1 MKSKLSRAVAFQI
14 GSFALFVAAIVWIG
28 RSPSVLQAIARAQ
41 QKIGAM
47 EQWGLVLYPLMF
59 AVCNILLLPGG
70 ILAVSSGL
78 FFGLWWG
85 FAITLAGNFAGAA
98 FSFLVS
104 RWIGRGWIEK
114 RMMRHPKLAA
124 LDRAISREGWKI
136 IFWSQ
141 LHPLFPTSLLNYLYG
156 VTRVPFWRCMA
167 WSTLARAPS
176 LFLYAYLGT
185 LAQLGIR
192 LAQGKTQPK
201 AHEYVIWFGGLAL
214 TAVVAFALGRIALRL
229 LAEAERESRNPEN
242 AKEKVSE
249 IPRPPF

>member
-1 MKSKLSRAVAFQI
+1 VKARFSRAVALQFA
-14 GSFALFVAAIVWIG
+14 GFALFIAILFWIG
-28 RSPSVLQAIARAQ
+28 RSPLVVDFIVGLQKR
-41 QKIGAM
+41 IGAM
-47 EQWGLVLYPLMF
+47 ERWGLVLYPLLF
-59 AVCNILLLPGG
+59 AACNILLLPGG
-70 ILAVSSGL
+70 ILAISSGL

-85 FAITLAGNFAGAA
+85 FAITMAGNFVGAA

-104 RWIGRGWIEK
+104 RWIGREWIEK
-114 RMMRHPKLAA
+114 RIARHPKFAA
-124 LDRAISREGWKI
+124 LDKAIEREGWRI

-156 VTRVPFWRCMA
+156 VTRVPFWKCMGWA
-167 WSTLARAPS
+167 TLARAPS

-201 AHEYVIWFGGLAL
+201 AHEYLLWFGGLGL
-214 TAVVAFALGRIALRL
+214 TALVAFALGRIALRL
-229 LAEAERESRNPEN
+229 LAEAERESKIDEN

-249 IPRPPF
+249 NLPPSL